1 MLLKRQ
7 NWSLCFNGHKKF
19 IFGQCLE
26 HVVNFTGDLNR
37 DTSYW
42 VQDGEA
48 GGQACAEDKNQID
61 CKLALSS
68 VWVPGF

>member
-1 MLLKRQ
+1 MFFFSDFFPTE
-7 NWSLCFNGHKKF
+7 NVSFV
-19 IFGQCLE
+19 QCSG

-42 VQDGEA
+42 GQDGEA